1 MIVIPR
7 LKQYYNFIQTL
18 PFGPKIKKFIFILE
32 SQYSGARGAIPKYPR
47 NTLSQTYDWLNA

>member
-18 PFGPKIKKFIFILE
+18 PFGPKIKKFIFILV
-32 SQYSGARGAIPKYPR
+32 SQSAGAQGAIPKYSR
-47 NTLSQTYDWLNA
+47 YTLSQTYDWLNA

>member
-7 LKQYYNFIQTL
+7 LKQLYNFIQTL

-32 SQYSGARGAIPKYPR
+32 SQYAGARGAIPKYPR
-47 NTLSQTYDWLNA
+47 NTLSKNI